1 MAISA
6 SVGKPCRPSRALHET
21 GHVIYMGSF
30 SKIAWLLGYARVMSL
45 PTGISSHSILP

>member
-6 SVGKPCRPSRALHET
+6 SVGGPCRPIKSLDET

-30 SKIAWLLGYARVMSL
+30 SRSWLRSAQVMSL